1 MSIGYCQTARQ
12 SPSLKSSERTSQ
24 RSILV
29 LLSTLTIG
37 KPTIPSP
44 KTSYRTGDL
53 MVTTFQSQFPQLATL
68 VWRSKDYAIAPRGLG
83 TLHYPHKMLRWVSL
97 QSTVGAPK
105 IPKNRQNQGPKWG
118 SLDLKL
124 LEVGSR
130 NYPNQAEPVLRSQT
144 IHMGTETFGVVGWSF
159 LTQEFQGIRQWSMS
173 VAFRPLSSGTRIYN
187 RESSDT
193 PGGVSLGNHQ

>member
-68 VWRSKDYAIAPRGLG
+68 VWRSKDYAIAPRGLD
-83 TLHYPHKMLRWVSL
+83 TLHYSHKMLRWVSYSRRSEL
-97 QSTVGAPK
+97 PKVINMVPNTLILRITVPTEAV
-105 IPKNRQNQGPKWG
+105 G
-118 SLDLKL
+118 SLQELSNK
-124 LEVGSR
+124 
-130 NYPNQAEPVLRSQT
+130 AEPVLRSQT